1 MIPIHIELSSESIDM
16 AIRRLHDV
24 QDNLREGIGEL
35 INTLTTEGAEQA
47 QAAYGDWPV
56 QAVAEVDEDDNIG
69 YITVAGDM
77 PLIAEFG
84 AGDATLDPST
94 LFENS
99 PMTPV
104 APGSYSLLEGSQEYY
119 KTGQWHFGGHLYNEV
134 LPRQGL
140 HMAKVFIIE
149 NSTEI
154 AQEVIK
160 L

>member
-1 MIPIHIELSSESIDM
+1 MIPIQIDLSSESIEM
-16 AIRRLHDV
+16 AIRRLKEV
-24 QDNLREGIGEL
+24 QENLREGVGEL
-35 INTLTTEGAEQA
+35 INTLANEGAEQA
-47 QAAYGDWPV
+47 NAAYGDWPV
-56 QAVAEVDEDDNIG
+56 KAEAEVDEEENIG
-69 YITVAGDM
+69 YINVDGDM

-99 PMTPV
+99 PVTPV
-104 APGSYSLLEGSQEYY
+104 APGTYSLLEGSQEYY
-119 KTGQWHFGGHLYNEV
+119 KTGQWHFGGQIYNEV
-134 LPRQGL
+134 FPRQGL
-140 HMAKVFIIE
+140 HMAKVFITE